1 MNGLAIN
8 TLVTDKLNE
17 LANLKAK
24 MDALSNEVNVER
36 TNQLR
41 QLHSAFG
48 FETPDAFV
56 LAYREANNGTAPAGN
71 GRGGNR
77 GGRKATRG
85 ATGNGSKKNGNGGR
99 KARVSITPE
108 RKKEIIAF
116 FKAGHTTMEAMTKFD
131 IAYAT
136 AQNYKKE
143 AGMVNERS

>member
-24 MDALSNEVNVER
+24 MDALSNEVSVER

-56 LAYREANNGTAPAGN
+56 VAYREANNGTAPAGN
-71 GRGGNR
+71 GRG
-77 GGRKATRG
+77 RKATR
-85 ATGNGSKKNGNGGR
+85 ATGNGKKTAKNGNGGR